1 MWPWE
6 HLAVGYIAFS
16 VMQRVG
22 GRQGVP
28 ALAVVALALG
38 TQLPDL
44 IDKLLGWGIGIL
56 PGGRS
61 LGHSLLF
68 ALPVVVLGYLLARRL
83 GRRDVGAAFGVGYL
97 FHLPGDMV
105 YPALLG
111 GDVAYRFL
119 FWPIVPAPESE
130 PVTVLGRTVELLAY
144 FLAELATSTGRLY
157 IAFELLLLGTAVTL
171 WVLDG
176 RPGFPNG
183 DGQRTTDDPE
193 TPR

>member
-68 ALPVVVLGYLLARRL
+68 ALPVVVLG
-83 GRRDVGAAFGVGYL
+83 
-97 FHLPGDMV
+97 
-105 YPALLG
+105 
-111 GDVAYRFL
+111 
-119 FWPIVPAPESE
+119 
-130 PVTVLGRTVELLAY
+130 
-144 FLAELATSTGRLY
+144 
-157 IAFELLLLGTAVTL
+157 
-171 WVLDG
+171 
-176 RPGFPNG
+176 
-183 DGQRTTDDPE
+183 
-193 TPR
+193 